1 VFFGHLGQFA
11 YSTLDLLDGM
21 QEIDRIEKE
30 TCVMNQSI
38 GNFLLRRLQEAGI
51 RHIFG
56 VPGDYNLE
64 LMQQLEDRREPA
76 WIGNCNEL
84 NASYATDAYAR
95 INGLGALIVTHGVG
109 ALSAING
116 IAGAYSEHVP
126 VICICGSIPLRAIQR
141 GELMHHTLADREK
154 GNFCRMFAE
163 VTAAQARLAPEN
175 AVAEIDR
182 LIMMAWRRKLP
193 VYLELP
199 SDIAYLE
206 IDAPDRP
213 IKLEM
218 IPSDQENLKACREL
232 ILERL
237 NAAKSPAFL
246 LDLDASRF
254 CVSGQIM
261 ELAERFQMRVATLNC
276 AKGAVP
282 ESSPHFAGTYAG
294 IGSSPATR
302 EAIEGSDCLLTVGF
316 RRVESTTGFFTD
328 KLPASAIH
336 LNSSYVDTA
345 DKNYQGVYLAELLQS
360 IVASSSGIVTKK
372 QPARPSRQPSFAPSN
387 DPLTQD
393 AYWHAMQSF
402 LRPGDVI
409 VVEDGTSS
417 AGFGRL
423 TLPED
428 CIHIS
433 GAFVWCSIGYATGA
447 LLGAILASPGRRH
460 ILLTGE
466 GSLQMTAQEISTVM
480 RHDLEPFIF
489 VNQNSGYTVERAVL
503 GKDAKYNDTAN
514 WRYSELPNVFSR
526 DKKAETYVVHT
537 SNELQKVLDSPH
549 SGMVF
554 VECVMDKYDAPV
566 DLIVGGHAI
575 ADTDYGARGP
585 QTAVNAQIPLPI
597 RHG

>member
-1 VFFGHLGQFA
+1 MKQL
-11 YSTLDLLDGM
+11 
-21 QEIDRIEKE
+21 
-30 TCVMNQSI
+30 I

-64 LMQQLEDRREPA
+64 LMQQLEDLGEPA

-95 INGLGALIVTHGVG
+95 INGIGALIVTHGVG

-126 VICICGSIPLRAIQR
+126 VILICGSLPLRAIQR
-141 GELMHHTLADREK
+141 GDLMHHTLADREK

-163 VTAAQARLAPEN
+163 VTAAQTRLAPAN

-182 LIMMAWRRKLP
+182 LILTAWRRKLP

-199 SDIAYLE
+199 SDISYLE
-206 IDAPDRP
+206 IEVPERP
-213 IKLEM
+213 LKLEM
-218 IPSDQENLKACREL
+218 ILSERESLKVCTEM

-237 NAAKSPAFL
+237 NTAKSPAFL
-246 LDLDASRF
+246 LDLDAMRF
-254 CVSGQIM
+254 GVSGQIM
-261 ELAERFQMRVATLNC
+261 ELAERFHMQVATLNC
-276 AKGAVP
+276 AKGAVA
-282 ESSPHFAGTYAG
+282 ESSPQFVGTYAG
-294 IGSSPATR
+294 MASSPATR
-302 EAIEGSDCLLTVGF
+302 EAIEGSDCLLTVGY

-336 LNSSYVDTA
+336 LNSTYVYTA
-345 DKNYQGVYLAELLQS
+345 DRNYQGVYIAELLQS
-360 IVASSSGIVTKK
+360 IVDSSSGIVTKK
-372 QPARPSRQPSFAPSN
+372 QPARPSKQLAFVPSD
-387 DPLTQD
+387 DPLSQD
-393 AYWHAMQSF
+393 AYWKAMQSF

-409 VVEDGTSS
+409 IAEDGTSS

-423 TLPED
+423 TLPDD
-428 CIHIS
+428 CTYIS
-433 GAFVWCSIGYATGA
+433 GAFVWCSIGYATAA

-466 GSLQMTAQEISTVM
+466 GSLQMTVQEISTVM
-480 RHDLEPFIF
+480 RHELKPLIF
-489 VNQNSGYTVERAVL
+489 VIQNQGYTVERAVL
-503 GKDAKYNDTAN
+503 GKDAKYNDIAN

-526 DKKAETYVVHT
+526 DKKAETYVVT
-537 SNELQKVLDSPH
+537 TGNELGKVLDSPH
-549 SGMVF
+549 SAMVF
-554 VECVMDKYDAPV
+554 VECVMDKYDAPI
-566 DLIVGGHAI
+566 DLILGGHAI

-585 QTAVNAQIPLPI
+585 QSAVNAQIPLP
-597 RHG
+597 RP

>member
-1 VFFGHLGQFA
+1 
-11 YSTLDLLDGM
+11 M
-21 QEIDRIEKE
+21 K
-30 TCVMNQSI
+30 QSI

-64 LMQQLEDRREPA
+64 LMQQLEDRGEPA

-95 INGLGALIVTHGVG
+95 INGVGALIVTHGVG

-126 VICICGSIPLRAIQR
+126 VILISGSLPQRSMQR
-141 GELMHHTLADREK
+141 GDLMHHTLANQEK
-154 GNFCRMFAE
+154 GKFCRMFAE
-163 VTAAQARLAPEN
+163 VTDAQARLTPEN

-182 LIMMAWRRKLP
+182 LILTAWRRKLP

-199 SDIAYLE
+199 SDISYLE
-206 IDAPDRP
+206 VEVPEPPLRL
-213 IKLEM
+213 KM
-218 IPSDQENLKACREL
+218 MPSEQESLKACTEM

-246 LDLDASRF
+246 LDLDAIRF
-254 CVSGQIM
+254 GVSAQIM
-261 ELAERFQMRVATLNC
+261 ELAERFHMQVATLNC

-282 ESSPHFAGTYAG
+282 ETSGHFVGTYAG
-294 IGSSPATR
+294 IASPSATR
-302 EAIEGSDCLLTVGF
+302 AAIEESDCLLTVGY

-328 KLPASAIH
+328 TQPPSAIR
-336 LNSSYVDTA
+336 LNSSYVDTV
-345 DKNYQGVYLAELLQS
+345 DKNYQGVYIAELLRS
-360 IVASSSGIVTKK
+360 IVDSSSGIITKK
-372 QPARPSRQPSFAPSN
+372 QPAHLSKPLSFVPSD

-393 AYWHAMQSF
+393 AYWKAMQNF

-409 VVEDGTSS
+409 IVEDGTSS
-417 AGFGRL
+417 AGCGRL
-423 TLPED
+423 TLPDD
-428 CIHIS
+428 CTYIT

-466 GSLQMTAQEISTVM
+466 GSLQMTVQEISTVM
-480 RHDLEPFIF
+480 RHDLKPFIF

-503 GKDAKYNDTAN
+503 GKDAKYNDVAN

-526 DKKAETYVVHT
+526 EKKAETYVVQT
-537 SNELQKVLDSPH
+537 SSELQEVLDSPH

-554 VECVMDKYDAPV
+554 VECVMNKYDAPL
-566 DLIVGGHAI
+566 DLILGGHAI

-585 QTAVNAQIPLPI
+585 QSALNAQIPLPKSAATSPK
-597 RHG
+597 HDEGQQQEVSTTT

>member
-1 VFFGHLGQFA
+1 
-11 YSTLDLLDGM
+11 M
-21 QEIDRIEKE
+21 
-30 TCVMNQSI
+30 
-38 GNFLLRRLQEAGI
+38 
-51 RHIFG
+51 
-56 VPGDYNLE
+56 
-64 LMQQLEDRREPA
+64 
-76 WIGNCNEL
+76 
-84 NASYATDAYAR
+84 
-95 INGLGALIVTHGVG
+95 THGVG

-126 VICICGSIPLRAIQR
+126 VICISGSLPLRAIQR
-141 GELMHHTLADREK
+141 GDLMHHTLADREK

-163 VTAAQARLAPEN
+163 VTDAQARLTPEN

-182 LIMMAWRRKLP
+182 LILTAWRRKLP

-199 SDIAYLE
+199 SDISYLE
-206 IDAPDRP
+206 IEVPERP
-213 IKLEM
+213 LKLEM
-218 IPSDQENLKACREL
+218 TPSDQDNLKACTGM

-237 NAAKSPAFL
+237 KAAKSPAFL
-246 LDLDASRF
+246 LDLDAIRFGVSR
-254 CVSGQIM
+254 QIM
-261 ELAERFQMRVATLNC
+261 ELAERFQMQVATLNC

-282 ESSPHFAGTYAG
+282 ETSTHFAGTYAG
-294 IGSSPATR
+294 IGSSSTTR
-302 EAIEGSDCLLTVGF
+302 EAIEGSDCLLTVGY

-336 LNSSYVDTA
+336 LNSSFVDTA
-345 DKNYQGVYLAELLQS
+345 DKNCQGVYLAELFRS
-360 IVASSSGIVTKK
+360 IVDSSSGMVAKK
-372 QPARPSRQPSFAPSN
+372 QPARPSQQVSFVPSN

-393 AYWHAMQSF
+393 AYWKAMQNF

-423 TLPED
+423 TLPDD
-428 CIHIS
+428 CTYIT

-460 ILLTGE
+460 ILLTGD
-466 GSLQMTAQEISTVM
+466 GSLQMTVQEISTVM
-480 RHDLEPFIF
+480 RHDLKPWIF
-489 VNQNSGYTVERAVL
+489 VNQNEGYTVERCVL
-503 GKDAKYNDTAN
+503 GKDAKYNEIAN

-526 DKKAETYVVHT
+526 DKKAETYVVTT

-549 SGMVF
+549 SAMVL

-566 DLIVGGHAI
+566 DLILGGHAI

-585 QTAVNAQIPLPI
+585 QTAVDAQIALPT
-597 RHG
+597 R

>member
-1 VFFGHLGQFA
+1 
-11 YSTLDLLDGM
+11 M
-21 QEIDRIEKE
+21 K
-30 TCVMNQSI
+30 MSI

-51 RHIFG
+51 RHLFG

-64 LMQQLEDRREPA
+64 LMQQLEDRGEPV

-95 INGLGALIVTHGVG
+95 INGIGALIVTHGVG

-126 VICICGSIPLRAIQR
+126 VILISGSLPLRSIQR
-141 GELMHHTLADREK
+141 GDLMHHTLADREK
-154 GNFCRMFAE
+154 GNFSRMFAE
-163 VTAAQARLAPEN
+163 VTEAQARLTPEN

-182 LIMMAWRRKLP
+182 LILTAWRRKLP

-199 SDIAYLE
+199 SDISYLE
-206 IDAPDRP
+206 IEVPERP

-218 IPSDQENLKACREL
+218 LPSDQENLKACIEV
-232 ILERL
+232 ILEKL
-237 NAAKSPAFL
+237 SAAKLPAFL
-246 LDLDASRF
+246 LDIDAIRF
-254 CVSGQIM
+254 GVSEQIM
-261 ELAERFQMRVATLNC
+261 QLAERFHMHVATLNC
-276 AKGAVP
+276 AKGVVP
-282 ESSPHFAGTYAG
+282 ESSPQFVGTYAG
-294 IGSSPATR
+294 IASSPATR
-302 EAIEGSDCLLTVGF
+302 EAVEGSDCLLTVGY

-336 LNSSYVDTA
+336 LNSTNADTA
-345 DKNYQGVYLAELLQS
+345 DKNFQGVYLGELLQS
-360 IVASSSGIVTKK
+360 IVDSSSGILTKK
-372 QPARPSRQPSFAPSN
+372 QPARPPKQLAFVPSN

-393 AYWHAMQSF
+393 AYWKAIQNF

-417 AGFGRL
+417 AGCGRL
-423 TLPED
+423 MLPDD
-428 CIHIS
+428 CTYIT

-466 GSLQMTAQEISTVM
+466 GSLQMTVQELSTVM
-480 RHDLEPFIF
+480 RHELKPLIF
-489 VNQNSGYTVERAVL
+489 VNQNQGYTVERAVL
-503 GKDAKYNDTAN
+503 GKDARYNDIAT

-526 DKKAETYVVHT
+526 DKKAETHVVTT

-549 SGMVF
+549 SGMVL
-554 VECVMDKYDAPV
+554 VECVMDKYDAPY
-566 DLIVGGHAI
+566 DLILGGHAI

-585 QTAVNAQIPLPI
+585 QSAVNAQIPLPVV
-597 RHG
+597 G

>member
-1 VFFGHLGQFA
+1 
-11 YSTLDLLDGM
+11 
-21 QEIDRIEKE
+21 
-30 TCVMNQSI
+30 MNQSI
-38 GNFLLRRLQEAGI
+38 GNFLVRRLQEAGI

-64 LMQQLEDRREPA
+64 LMQQLEELGDPS
-76 WIGNCNEL
+76 WIGTCNEL

-126 VICICGSIPLRAIQR
+126 VICISGSIPLRAVQR
-141 GELMHHTLADREK
+141 GDLMHHTLADREK

-163 VTAAQARLAPEN
+163 VTEAQAQLTPEN

-182 LIMMAWRRKLP
+182 LILTAWRRKRP

-199 SDIAYLE
+199 SDISYLE
-206 IDAPDRP
+206 IELPERP
-213 IKLEM
+213 LKLEM
-218 IPSDQENLKACREL
+218 IPSDQDNLKACTGM

-237 NAAKSPAFL
+237 KATRSPAFL
-246 LDLDASRF
+246 LDLDAIRF
-254 CVSGQIM
+254 GVSGQIM
-261 ELAERFQMRVATLNC
+261 ELAQRFQMRVATLNC
-276 AKGAVP
+276 AKGAVL
-282 ESSPHFAGTYAG
+282 ETSPHFAGTYAG
-294 IGSSPATR
+294 VGSSAATR
-302 EAIEGSDCLLTVGF
+302 EAIEGSDCLLTVGY
-316 RRVESTTGFFTD
+316 RRIESTTGFFTD

-345 DKNYQGVYLAELLQS
+345 DTNYQGIYLADLLRS
-360 IVASSSGIVTKK
+360 LVDSSSNIVVKK
-372 QPARPSRQPSFAPSN
+372 QPARPSPEASFVPSD

-393 AYWHAMQSF
+393 AYWKAIQGF

-423 TLPED
+423 TLPD
-428 CIHIS
+428 HCTYIT

-447 LLGAILASPGRRH
+447 LLGASLATPGRRH
-460 ILLTGE
+460 ILLTGD

-480 RHDLEPFIF
+480 RQDLKPWIF
-489 VNQNSGYTVERAVL
+489 VNQNQGYTVERCVL
-503 GKDAKYNDTAN
+503 GKDAKYNEIAT

-526 DKKAETYVVHT
+526 DQRAETYVVT
-537 SNELQKVLDSPH
+537 TGNELQSVLDAPH
-549 SGMVF
+549 SAMVF
-554 VECVMDKYDAPV
+554 VECVMDKFDAPV
-566 DLIVGGHAI
+566 DLILGGHAI
-575 ADTDYGARGP
+575 ADNDYGAHGP
-585 QTAVNAQIPLPI
+585 QTAVNAQIPLPTA
-597 RHG
+597 HG

>member
-1 VFFGHLGQFA
+1 
-11 YSTLDLLDGM
+11 M
-21 QEIDRIEKE
+21 K
-30 TCVMNQSI
+30 QSI

-64 LMQQLEDRREPA
+64 LMQQLEDRGEPA

-95 INGLGALIVTHGVG
+95 INGVGALIVTHGVG

-126 VICICGSIPLRAIQR
+126 VILISGSLPQRSMQR
-141 GELMHHTLADREK
+141 GDLMHHTLANQEK

-163 VTAAQARLAPEN
+163 VTDAQARLTPEN

-182 LIMMAWRRKLP
+182 LILTAWRRKLP

-199 SDIAYLE
+199 SDISYLE
-206 IDAPDRP
+206 VEVPEPPLRL
-213 IKLEM
+213 KM
-218 IPSDQENLKACREL
+218 MPSEQESLKACTEM

-246 LDLDASRF
+246 LDLDAIRF
-254 CVSGQIM
+254 GVSAQIM
-261 ELAERFQMRVATLNC
+261 ELAERFHMQVATLNC

-282 ESSPHFAGTYAG
+282 ETSGHFVGTYAG
-294 IGSSPATR
+294 IASPSATR
-302 EAIEGSDCLLTVGF
+302 AAIEESDCLLTVGY

-328 KLPASAIH
+328 TQPPSAIR

-345 DKNYQGVYLAELLQS
+345 DKNYQGVYIAELLRS
-360 IVASSSGIVTKK
+360 IVDSSSGIITKK
-372 QPARPSRQPSFAPSN
+372 QPAHLSKPLSFVPSD

-393 AYWHAMQSF
+393 AYWKAMQNF

-409 VVEDGTSS
+409 IVEDGTSS
-417 AGFGRL
+417 AGCGRL
-423 TLPED
+423 TLPDD
-428 CIHIS
+428 CTYIT

-466 GSLQMTAQEISTVM
+466 GSLQMTVQEISTVM
-480 RHDLEPFIF
+480 RHDLKPFIF

-503 GKDAKYNDTAN
+503 GKDAKYNDVAN

-526 DKKAETYVVHT
+526 EKKAETYVVQT
-537 SNELQKVLDSPH
+537 SSELQEVLDSPH

-554 VECVMDKYDAPV
+554 VECVMNKYDAPL
-566 DLIVGGHAI
+566 DLILGGHAI

-585 QTAVNAQIPLPI
+585 QSALNAQIPLPKSAATSPK
-597 RHG
+597 HDEGQQQEVSTTT